1 MVATATTTV
10 STLRPTALSHGSLLH
25 FAIRG
30 FSSRSGNPRKRHH
43 FALAKILS
51 GIFSTSQV
59 KFEIVHGDIMTENR
73 ANPRECVRDFV
84 RQSLNRNGYRWK
96 DIIQIIQIGDTDGAF
111 IPDEYVKKSDGD
123 EIRYGED
130 EICVGDVGRIRK
142 RNARKR
148 QAMKKLASISS
159 ITYNRVCIRYIS
171 SLATWNMRCIMC
183 LKNFLMLR
191 KYN

>member
-10 STLRPTALSHGSLLH
+10 STLRPTALSHCSLLH

-30 FSSRSGNPRKRHH
+30 FSSRSG
-43 FALAKILS
+43 
-51 GIFSTSQV
+51 G
-59 KFEIVHGDIMTENR
+59 
-73 ANPRECVRDFV
+73 RDFV

-96 DIIQIIQIGDTDGAF
+96 DIIQIVQIGDTDGAF

-159 ITYNRVCIRYIS
+159 ITYNRVSIRYIS